1 MKRLTNIM
9 QKQLF
14 LTIMMLLCVATY
26 GQTDYLPKAYFVRS
40 IMSYEY
46 PEDSGPILMEEFKSG
61 ENHRVVAIYLQHGLF
76 LQTNEHKQCVDFS
89 MKFGERYVQA
99 LLTEYNYHVLS
110 LLVSLPQIFK
120 CYDANIP
127 IIELSCGTSK
137 KHLDTFR
144 PKVGFNKLIDCGEI
158 YNLGN
163 KYVYQTFD
171 TSSKIIVLPLL
182 KSVKPAFYTSYYC
195 TESIS
200 VATKDEKVWV
210 SAAGDDGTKIAAF
223 ACTRGGDEM
232 IELPMENV
240 PGGDSWGFNARLVS
254 SNRAIENQ
262 DIYIFSYVE
271 NNGTKYYSSNY
282 QKLTLDVYQKPK
294 WSFVNAK
301 IGQSN
306 YLYVPKGTNSIE
318 IKNINSCDLR
328 VSIKD
333 EKNRYNVVRNGDN
346 GSWPKNSTIKINNPG
361 HNKKLSL
368 CFENCIG
375 NHRNDDAGQYTA
387 GKAEITYTI
396 DEVPNLDFH
405 DVTVEYNC
413 NNTATVTIGNKWDD
427 WKYPYNGYK
436 LFIKKNNGTSEEYLR
451 SDIVFSNLA
460 PGTKLVLTR
469 KYDWIPNSEITK
481 TITIEERYGSNYY
494 INVDAN
500 GFTGC
505 TAAND
510 AKIIVNVQG
519 GSENYDFYVD
529 GKKKETQSGRKYEY
543 KPTSIGSYIVKVI
556 DTYNCSTKEIT
567 VPIGIKKDT
576 EFKYVSDPTSK
587 NFTGCTTANDA
598 SITVKVQG
606 GTKNYTYK
614 YTHTKN
620 GKTGTKTT
628 DLDNHT
634 FSELKDVGTGR
645 YSIVVT
651 DGKNCS
657 TEAKTVDVGIE
668 AGTEFEYASDPEYK
682 NFTGCTT
689 ANDASI
695 KVSVK
700 GGTKNYTYKYTNTAN
715 GKPGTI
721 TVGSDNYTFGGL
733 KDVGTGSYSITVTD
747 GKGCTTKEKTVPIEI
762 ETGTEF
768 EYVSDP
774 EYKNFT
780 GCTAA
785 KDASIT
791 IKVQGGSGTY
801 NYFIGDQ
808 NKKSNTSD
816 KTYVFSPTN
825 ATSYKVK
832 VTDSNGCST
841 DEKTVPVGIEK
852 PFNFEI
858 VQPTKTNGYDIACNG
873 GTYTLTLNISDGTPD
888 DNGKYYLNNNPITPK
903 YETAKNAGPH
913 SFTISDIKG
922 CSLTRNI
929 TLTQPDPITINEQI
943 TKTKADCEQAKNG
956 EVEVAASGGTGT
968 LTYHLYNINDGTLN
982 SNNGKFTGLGVKTY
996 TLSVTDANG
1005 CPSEERTVTVGSN
1018 NYLSLSVTDD
1028 DIVPVKCHGESTG
1041 SITLNPKF
1049 TKPGFSGG
1057 FKYWLNGE
1065 KMASNKFEGLAVAK
1079 DYKVKVQPEGSD
1091 CFVEMDNVEVKG
1103 PATDELK
1110 YTVTPVNFTTTTSSD
1125 ARIDVT
1131 PSGGWG
1137 GHTVI
1142 VKDNNGAVVSDN
1154 TDLRPGTYTVTVTDV
1169 KGCIANDNK
1178 EYTIARPNTD
1188 LGLNVVEHINVKCY
1202 GESTG
1207 KIKVIASGGW
1217 GNYSYTLSPNN
1228 GSIRDSANY
1237 KIFENLPKDTYK
1249 VTVADK
1255 MDVVKTA
1262 TIIIEQPDAAL
1273 SASSKI
1279 DSVKCNGGNDGK
1291 ITVTVTGGTHGT
1303 RGYTLSLD
1311 GNTYYDESG
1320 KIEITGK
1327 KEGVYKY
1334 TVVDANEC
1342 VSPEYTVKID
1352 EPTAI
1357 VLSAAAAGELHNGFN
1372 IPCAGGTGEI
1382 VVSAKGGTAGY
1393 QFSIDSGNL
1402 TAQYGKDAK
1411 HTFSGVKAGKYNI
1424 TVKDGHGCSTP
1435 EPAEI
1440 ELTQPEPFFI
1450 TNIDLV
1456 QPKCNGGNDGKITIV
1471 AKGGVPNQNDAY
1483 NFSIDGNSAS
1493 EKEQHTFTDL
1503 AAKDN
1508 YHIVVTD
1515 ANNCS
1520 TDTNIVINEPEL
1532 LTAFVNA
1539 VQHNKCFGEK
1549 KGIITF
1555 AVNGGTAP
1563 YGYVLNDADKVT
1575 FSSDMTITGLPAKN
1589 KHFIVVSDANGCKV
1603 ETIEQAITEPTDI
1616 TTELI
1621 LNDYNDYNIRCFGG
1635 TDNAEIRVSGG
1646 VGNYMTTIDTTTI
1659 RGEKVL
1665 LNNLK
1670 AKKYEYVVED
1680 GNNCKAIFQFD
1691 MKQPDSLRFEYFK
1704 YTNAK
1709 CYNKSDGTLSA
1720 RIKGGVKNYIFGV
1733 TDSTN
1738 AEIDKKE
1745 TNADIYTYSNYVA
1758 GNYMLSVSDANNCMI
1773 SQNFTI
1779 QQPEQITI
1787 SLNKLKDVVCK
1798 GTSSGEVYAEVH
1810 GGTSPYSYLWNNA
1823 KTGASIK
1830 NLSAG
1835 NYSVV
1840 VTDANGCETNAD
1852 ANGAKVQ
1859 VAIEEPE
1866 EPLSVSEIVG
1876 TNPTCSYNDD
1886 GTITILVSGGW
1897 GNYSFDINGVHYGDT
1912 NTITGLTEG
1921 TYTAMITDANGCQI
1935 MGGSVGLKKPDALA
1949 FETEIG
1955 TIICYG
1961 GTTDVSITEAAG
1973 GTGANYY
1980 YSIDNAQTWQP
1991 DSIFTGVQS
2000 GIYTL
2005 TMKDENG
2012 CTLSKIDTI
2021 NQPAKLILKDDVR
2034 HNYNSN
2040 MHQANGKIA
2049 IMPEGGIA
2057 PYSYQWNDTTITDSV
2072 LNNIGFG
2079 LYTVIVTDN
2088 LGCVESNTYYINDN
2102 NPSPE
2107 IVNAVCPE
2115 GTDGSISFADS
2126 IVCTK
2131 VEWYNARTE
2140 ELLTQSNSLSIIG
2153 LPKGIYKAKLFND
2166 EQISYIYAEITAP
2179 DSLNYVAK
2187 QTDIECHGYNSGSA
2201 EVEISGGVE
2210 PISVVWKNQSDAD
2223 IAFNPIADNLIA
2235 GHYTAYISDAA
2246 NCQSSAKEHDFN
2258 IIEPT
2263 EAFIL
2268 TENVHNDVKCNGNND
2283 GVVSFHVAGNQGQV
2297 SYFQNDTALPTNI
2310 AEALYAGNYTFYAVD
2325 QKNCKT
2331 HLNVTISQPEAIK
2344 PVPRAIMPIKCASE
2358 TGSVIVDAE
2367 GGVLPYTYKLLGDSE
2382 FGGSPIFDN
2391 LASDNYGFVVKDNNN
2406 CYDTAYYTLTEPAQ
2420 LAIVNS
2426 QLKDEY
2432 CGHNDGSIEI
2442 EVEGGTGEYE
2452 IEWSAYQTGKSAN
2465 NLSAGSYRVVVSDD
2479 NNCQTTDTFVV
2490 VNIPAPSISIKNIDS
2505 TRCFGSA
2512 DGSAE
2517 LNISFGTG
2525 KITYWWATD
2534 TTETSYSNKLKAG
2547 EQEVIAIDELGCADT
2562 AQFAISQPDSAEIA
2576 VLVENPLCYNDN
2588 SGKLTASVSN
2598 YKTDFD
2604 FKWSNGIHGNTITDL
2619 YAGKYNVSV
2628 TNAKGCI
2635 ATKTAELINP
2645 KKIEIQNINITNTK
2659 CNEPNGKIELVIMGG
2674 TGNLQFKIDDKQQI
2688 VSTFENVQTGTHK
2701 LMVIDENQCDID
2713 TTIFVGTNEPPKL
2726 VINSLED
2733 VKCYNEA
2740 NGKVSVGVVGGME
2753 PFVYS
2758 WNNGNSTTT
2767 STKSG
2772 FEVGDYKVRVFDAFG
2787 CSDSLTFTIAE
2798 PYKMEIYEQN
2808 AINPTC
2814 YGYSDGQISA
2824 GVIGGTM
2831 PYTYKWGD
2839 KQNTAKATKLAAG
2852 SHYLNV
2858 TDKNGCKAKKYFTL
2872 NNPQPVVV
2880 DIPEVI
2886 SICSNQTADI
2896 DAGHEG
2902 SFHYWSSTNGF
2913 ESVAQAICV
2922 NTQGEYTAMV
2932 TTPEG
2937 CTATA
2942 TTLVNVSEKEINSN
2956 FLLQSDA
2963 YVGDT
2968 IVMIE
2973 ISWPLPESIE
2983 WSCPDGMT
2991 IISDAGDEIEMVA
3004 EKEGIYDVG
3013 LTTYNDICTE
3023 QTFKSIVV
3031 NPRAQKPKEQKLM
3044 AKKLVKSVNVYP
3056 NPTTGPFN
3064 LEIELNEESDVTI
3077 EIVHISGKIQ
3087 SIRRMKGDRQYILNF
3102 SNSELN
3108 AGINTITITAGNE
3121 RITKKIVIIN

>member
-1 MKRLTNIM
+1 MKKLITIIE
-9 QKQLF
+9 KIFL
-14 LTIMMLLCVATY
+14 LTIMIFSCLVGYSTIPSKLPGRMTLQIGSQNTYVYSNTSYYPLLIE
-26 GQTDYLPKAYFVRS
+26 PFS
-40 IMSYEY
+40 NN
-46 PEDSGPILMEEFKSG
+46 
-61 ENHRVVAIYLQHGLF
+61 NHRVIAIELHWIMNGKANYISTFSLKFKDKEQTRIVNVSGGNS
-76 LQTNEHKQCVDFS
+76 LQTLDMYMCYNTDIPDILVYTYK
-89 MKFGERYVQA
+89 GE
-99 LLTEYNYHVLS
+99 LN
-110 LLVSLPQIFK
+110 
-120 CYDANIP
+120 
-127 IIELSCGTSK
+127 
-137 KHLDTFR
+137 
-144 PKVGFNKLIDCGEI
+144 GEI
-158 YNLGN
+158 NGEYLAT
-163 KYVYQTFD
+163 YQVSNVGLTKF
-171 TSSKIIVLPLL
+171 SKDNCYPNQEILVLPLL
-182 KSVKPAFYTSYYC
+182 KSVSDAFYKSYYC
-195 TESIS
+195 NSSETINTVTEGNT
-200 VATKDEKVWV
+200 VYF
-210 SAAGDDGTKIAAF
+210 SAKGEVGTKIEAF
-223 ACTRGGDEM
+223 ACTRGGSEM
-232 IELPMENV
+232 ESLNATII
-240 PGGDSWGFNARLVS
+240 PGGDSWCFNAELLTS
-254 SNRAIENQ
+254 SSAKEEQ

-271 NNGTKYYSSNY
+271 SNGKKYYSSNY
-282 QKLTLDVYQKPK
+282 KKLQLTVYEEP
-294 WSFVNAK
+294 SYSLVNANRYY
-301 IGQSN
+301 STL
-306 YLYVPKGTNSIE
+306 YLNGEEKKLVIKNTSGCPIRVSTKKDGKYMVIEKDENNSSWANGSTIEIPISENGKLSICLETCLTGTAGSSPSGKVEEDFTINWVPKLDFDDV
-318 IKNINSCDLR
+318 K
-328 VSIKD
+328 VS
-333 EKNRYNVVRNGDN
+333 YS
-346 GSWPKNSTIKINNPG
+346 GSSDCK
-361 HNKKLSL
+361 SL
-368 CFENCIG
+368 
-375 NHRNDDAGQYTA
+375 
-387 GKAEITYTI
+387 GKVEIT
-396 DEVPNLDFH
+396 
-405 DVTVEYNC
+405 
-413 NNTATVTIGNKWDD
+413 NNYSKWY
-427 WKYPYNGYK
+427 YPYNSSDYKFKIIKYTVQNGYGTTEDYSRTGNVVFDRLEPNAQLILYRTYK
-436 LFIKKNNGTSEEYLR
+436 LGTTEYTKSE
-451 SDIVFSNLA
+451 
-460 PGTKLVLTR
+460 
-469 KYDWIPNSEITK
+469 
-481 TITIEERYGSNYY
+481 TITIEDKYKNY
-494 INVDAN
+494 NVIPEVKNRQGCAGAN
-500 GFTGC
+500 GVIGTVTITKVNGGFEPYTYSKDDKIYGDSKDLLFTTPSGIKTVYAKDKYGCVISAQTSKKVEVEKLVNATFTSTPATCNGENGKIEVTNIQNFTG
-505 TAAND
+505 T
-510 AKIIVNVQG
+510 I
-519 GSENYDFYVD
+519 
-529 GKKKETQSGRKYEY
+529 KYEY
-543 KPTSIGSYIVKVI
+543 KENG
-556 DTYNCSTKEIT
+556 
-567 VPIGIKKDT
+567 
-576 EFKYVSDPTSK
+576 TSK
-587 NFTGCTTANDA
+587 YNEVSGSVFKLPGD
-598 SITVKVQG
+598 K
-606 GTKNYTYK
+606 K
-614 YTHTKN
+614 Y
-620 GKTGTKTT
+620 
-628 DLDNHT
+628 D
-634 FSELKDVGTGR
+634 
-645 YSIVVT
+645 
-651 DGKNCS
+651 
-657 TEAKTVDVGIE
+657 
-668 AGTEFEYASDPEYK
+668 
-682 NFTGCTT
+682 
-689 ANDASI
+689 I
-695 KVSVK
+695 KVSDNSCAYESKTPVEI
-700 GGTKNYTYKYTNTAN
+700 TQPSEVAAAIQYDQIQCN
-715 GKPGTI
+715 G
-721 TVGSDNYTFGGL
+721 
-733 KDVGTGSYSITVTD
+733 YSTTVTA
-747 GKGCTTKEKTVPIEI
+747 TNL
-762 ETGTEF
+762 
-768 EYVSDP
+768 S
-774 EYKNFT
+774 
-780 GCTAA
+780 
-785 KDASIT
+785 
-791 IKVQGGSGTY
+791 GGSGKGY
-801 NYFIGDQ
+801 EIFSNNNYSHPQNGNKLQLTGVKAGEQIAFYVKDAKGCKSADYKLDIEQPSEVAAAIQYDQ
-808 NKKSNTSD
+808 IQ
-816 KTYVFSPTN
+816 
-825 ATSYKVK
+825 
-832 VTDSNGCST
+832 C
-841 DEKTVPVGIEK
+841 
-852 PFNFEI
+852 
-858 VQPTKTNGYDIACNG
+858 NGYSTTVTATNLSGGSGGGYEIFSNNNYSHPQNGNKLQLTGVKAGKQIAFYVKDAKGCKSADYKLEIEQPSEVAATIQYDQIQCNG
-873 GTYTLTLNISDGTPD
+873 YFTTVTAINPSGG
-888 DNGKYYLNNNPITPK
+888 NGGEYEIFSNNNYSHPEGKKLQLAGVGAGEKIVFYVK
-903 YETAKNAGPH
+903 DAKDCK
-913 SFTISDIKG
+913 SDDVKLDIK
-922 CSLTRNI
+922 
-929 TLTQPDPITINEQI
+929 QPNAISIDKLENTI
-943 TKTKADCEQAKNG
+943 KADCEQATNG
-956 EVEVAASGGTGT
+956 KVEVTASGGTGT
-968 LTYHLYNINDGTLN
+968 LTYHLYNISDGTIN
-982 SNNGKFTGLGVKTY
+982 SNNGIFTGLGAKTY
-996 TLSVTDANG
+996 TLSVTDAND
-1005 CPSEERTVTVGSN
+1005 CPSKEQQVTVGSN
-1018 NYLSLSVTDD
+1018 NYLSLSVKDD

-1508 YHIVVTD
+1508 YHVVVTD
-1515 ANNCS
+1515 ANNCLA
-1520 TDTNIVINEPEL
+1520 DTNIVINEPEL
-1532 LTAFVNA
+1532 LTASVNA

-1563 YGYVLNDADKVT
+1563 YGYVLNDADKVA

-1745 TNADIYTYSNYVA
+1745 TNADIYTYNNYVA

-1935 MGGSVGLKKPDALA
+1935 TGGSVGLKKPDALA

-2140 ELLTQSNSLSIIG
+2140 ELLTQSNSLSIVG

-2452 IEWSAYQTGKSAN
+2452 IEWSAYQTGKTAN

-2547 EQEVIAIDELGCADT
+2547 EQEVIAIDELGCTDT

-2635 ATKTAELINP
+2635 AAKTAELINP

-2913 ESVAQAICV
+2913 ESVAQTICV
-2922 NTQGEYTAMV
+2922 NRQGEYTAMV